1 MWRRTFLPK
10 SLAPSVI
17 AVAAAFVVGA
27 LLIAAWGANPFEAYA
42 ALLDGAFGNRNSVAE
57 TLTRTT
63 PLALAGVGICLAFRA
78 GAFNVGAEG
87 QLYMG
92 GIAAAWVGLELGAQ
106 PGAITVPAMAL
117 AAFAAGAVWSGVAG
131 VLKLR
136 FEANELITTIMLSYI
151 AIFLVAYWLHGPLQ
165 DPDSPLGQ
173 TARLSHEAS
182 LPVILPRTR
191 LNLGLVIAL
200 GSAILAHLFLWRTVW
215 GYRTRV
221 VGFNSRAAANAGIDA
236 SSVVLA
242 TFLLSGGLAGLAGFA
257 EVAGVQHRM
266 IENLSPGYGYTAI
279 MVALLGQTNP
289 LGALAAA
296 FLFAALEVGATTME
310 AAAHVPS
317 TIATFIQGLV
327 VLFLIARDG
336 LPALRR
342 RLRRTVA
349 PH

>member
-1 MWRRTFLPK
+1 
-10 SLAPSVI
+10 
-17 AVAAAFVVGA
+17 
-27 LLIAAWGANPFEAYA
+27 
-42 ALLDGAFGNRNSVAE
+42 
-57 TLTRTT
+57 
-63 PLALAGVGICLAFRA
+63 
-78 GAFNVGAEG
+78 
-87 QLYMG
+87 
-92 GIAAAWVGLELGAQ
+92 
-106 PGAITVPAMAL
+106 
-117 AAFAAGAVWSGVAG
+117 
-131 VLKLR
+131 
-136 FEANELITTIMLSYI
+136 MLSYI

-173 TARLSHEAS
+173 TARLSREAS

-221 VGFNSRAAANAGIDA
+221 VGFNSRAAANAGIEA